1 MEARARIGKSLLQN
15 ADVKVVQIEDA
26 DVAAKRAD
34 VIDDLRCGGL
44 AHDELE
50 LVVPAALDDVDEGLD
65 RKGVMLGGNGEAGL
79 RGAAV
84 LVARLEHVGL
94 LYDLTRIAQ
103 KLGAVVG
110 ERDAAAGARKD
121 LQVEL
126 LFQAFDGV

>member
-15 ADVKVVQIEDA
+15 TGVKVIQIQNA
-26 DVAAKRAD
+26 DIAAKRAD
-34 VIDDLRCGGL
+34 VIDDLRCGSL

-50 LVVPAALDDVDEGLD
+50 LAVAAALDHVDKGLD
-65 RKGVMLGGNGEAGL
+65 RKGVVLGGNGEAGL

-84 LVARLEHVGL
+84 LVARLEHIGL
-94 LYDLTRIAQ
+94 LYDLARIAQ